1 MHEYLNIE
9 AIRIVKKPQVMK
21 QTGGKMQ
28 KLMIASGIL
37 LLFSVGSILLGMFI
51 DIQIITKYD
60 YTPISFTFTSLF
72 IGSII
77 GLLLALKTVK
87 QRKVLSTITEE

>member
-1 MHEYLNIE
+1 
-9 AIRIVKKPQVMK
+9 MK